1 MREQHIS
8 CYFDQNLTQPFSCR
22 RVITGIRWSV
32 INKFLTFL
40 FYHNTIQREGG
51 VFLLRTSS
59 HRDLVILMDGDQSTE
74 VQEKIGDVLE
84 NVTAWEIVKLLRKD
98 DDEKEMV
105 KELDEE

>member
-1 MREQHIS
+1 M
-8 CYFDQNLTQPFSCR
+8 
-22 RVITGIRWSV
+22 
-32 INKFLTFL
+32 
-40 FYHNTIQREGG
+40 
-51 VFLLRTSS
+51 FLLRTSS